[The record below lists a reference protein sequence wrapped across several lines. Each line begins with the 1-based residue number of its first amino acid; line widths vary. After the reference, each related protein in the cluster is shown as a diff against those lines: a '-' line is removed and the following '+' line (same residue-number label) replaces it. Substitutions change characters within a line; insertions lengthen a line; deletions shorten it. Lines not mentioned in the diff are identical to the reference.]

1 MRSIFFVLLFLVAC
15 DNEMSNRQNLVDSNS
30 MEFQAGTRYLDS
42 LFNSVAIKSNVSYGN
57 AYNPYKNKTEN
68 LLLDVYR
75 PGSDN
80 ATGRWVIVFV
90 YGGGFWQGNKT
101 IPINVAWCKT
111 MAKTGFVIFA
121 IEYRKLPQT
130 QFFSDTT
137 VRINSGTPLVGADTR
152 AAVRFIRANANT
164 YKIDPNK
171 IVAMGTSSG
180 GFGVMAATYDA
191 ALDSLN
197 SSNQGYSGTPDLC
210 IETSGGM
217 PLATIDRIEA
227 GENPCYLVHC
237 TQDPIPFLPYA
248 LGCYN
253 QAVSV
258 GIDIEHWWIDGLCHG
273 AIKCCRDEFYTRA
286 TEWIFTR
293 FN

>member
-130 QFFSDTT
+130 QFFL
-137 VRINSGTPLVGADTR
+137 IL
-152 AAVRFIRANANT
+152 
-164 YKIDPNK
+164 
-171 IVAMGTSSG
+171 
-180 GFGVMAATYDA
+180 
-191 ALDSLN
+191 
-197 SSNQGYSGTPDLC
+197 
-210 IETSGGM
+210 
-217 PLATIDRIEA
+217 
-227 GENPCYLVHC
+227 PC
-237 TQDPIPFLPYA
+237 
-248 LGCYN
+248 
-253 QAVSV
+253 
-258 GIDIEHWWIDGLCHG
+258 E
-273 AIKCCRDEFYTRA
+273 
-286 TEWIFTR
+286 
-293 FN
+293 